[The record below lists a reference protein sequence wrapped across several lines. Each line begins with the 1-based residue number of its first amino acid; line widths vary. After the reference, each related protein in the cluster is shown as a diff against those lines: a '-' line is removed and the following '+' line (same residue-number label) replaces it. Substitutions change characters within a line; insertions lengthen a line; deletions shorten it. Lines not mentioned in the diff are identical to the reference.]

1 MSTQATPTAAQPDP
15 ARPLSFNDVSPDWG
29 VGRYETFA
37 SELEPAAERVIAL
50 AQPRASE
57 ETLDLACGTGNAA
70 MLAARAGANVTGL
83 DGSPRL
89 IEVARA
95 RAQDENVDAAFVVG
109 DLHELPFADGAFELV
124 VSVFGVI
131 FARDARAALAEI
143 VRVLAPSGRA
153 LVSIWEPSAVGRS
166 LGAICGQALGD
177 VLGAALPRFEWSDQ
191 ADVTQVAAELGA
203 TARFHHGGD
212 IVFTADSP
220 ERYLATQEHDHPL
233 VIGARRLLERAGTWE
248 ATRDQLLRAVHDQ
261 NEEPGAFRTRSR
273 YTVIEI
279 RHDGG
284 YVAAAAGGR

>member
-1 MSTQATPTAAQPDP
+1 MPTQATPQSNP
-15 ARPLSFNDVSPDWG
+15 APPFSFNDVSPDWG

-70 MLAARAGANVTGL
+70 MLAARAGASVTGL

-166 LGAICGQALGD
+166 LGAICGQAAGRA
-177 VLGAALPRFEWSDQ
+177 LGAAPPRFEWSDQ
-191 ADVTQVAAELGA
+191 AGVSRLLGDLGA
-203 TARFHHGGD
+203 TARFHDGGQ
-212 IVFTADSP
+212 IVFTAGSP
-220 ERYLATQEHDHPL
+220 DQYLETQERDHPMM
-233 VIGARRLLERAGTWE
+233 IGARRILEHAATWD
-248 ATRDQLLRAVHDQ
+248 ATRDQLLRAVRDQ